1 MRYLPHTD
9 PEIREMLHAIGVPD
23 IDALFAQIP
32 PSGRLGRPLALEPA
46 LDEASLMRHLEALAD
61 RNPAAKMIS
70 FLGAGIYD
78 HHVPPAVDQLLLR
91 SEFYTAYTPYQ
102 AEVAQGTLQVIFE
115 FQTIVSELFG
125 MPLANA
131 SMYDGASA
139 AAEAILM
146 ARRLT
151 KRTRVLVSEAV
162 HPEYLETMRTYV
174 RGLPGGTEAI
184 ETVPH
189 DRAGGIDIDALTKQ
203 LGDDTACVVVGYPN
217 FFGCLNDLRA
227 LANLVHAKGALLV
240 TTTAEPYALAL
251 AEPPGA
257 QGADI
262 AVGEGQPLGIS
273 PQFGGP
279 GCGLFACRDTREFLQ
294 NVPGRLCGETVDKNG
309 ERGYVLTLSTRE
321 QHIRRDRATS
331 NICTNHALC
340 ALAIT
345 IRACLLGKRGFV
357 AVAEQ
362 CLAKA
367 EHVKKALV
375 ASGVWELPFRGTT
388 FNEFVVRPAEV
399 SPGKTKRRVAEA
411 RAHGILAGVEL
422 RRFYPTGPH
431 ADDLLIAVTEQ
442 NTRAD
447 LDRLVK
453 ALTS

>member
-1 MRYLPHTD
+1 MRYLPHTEA
-9 PEIREMLHAIGVPD
+9 EIHDMLHAIGVQD
-23 IDALFAQIP
+23 IDGLFAQIP
-32 PSGRLGRPLALEPA
+32 PAGRLGRPLAIEPS
-46 LDEASLMRHLEALAD
+46 LDEASLMRHMEDLSSKNTATQ
-61 RNPAAKMIS
+61 MVS

-91 SEFYTAYTPYQ
+91 GEFYTAYTPYQ
-102 AEVAQGTLQVIFE
+102 AEVAQGTLQAIFE
-115 FQTIVSELFG
+115 FQTIVAELFG
-125 MPLANA
+125 MPVSNA

-151 KRTRVLVSEAV
+151 KRTRVLVSGAV
-162 HPEYLETMRTYV
+162 HPEYLETIRTYV
-174 RGLPGGTEAI
+174 RGLPGGVAAI

-189 DRAGGIDIDALTKQ
+189 DEHGGIDVAALEKQ
-203 LGDDTACVVVGYPN
+203 LGSDAACVVVGYPN
-217 FFGCLNDLRA
+217 FFGTLNDLRGIA
-227 LANLVHAKGALLV
+227 ERVHARGALLV

-251 AEPPGA
+251 VEPPGA
-257 QGADI
+257 LGADI

-273 PQFGGP
+273 PQYGGP

-294 NVPGRLCGETVDKNG
+294 NIPGRLCGETVDKKG

-357 AVAEQ
+357 QVAEQ

-367 EHVKKALV
+367 EFVKKSLV
-375 ASGVWELPFRGTT
+375 ASGSWDVPMNGTT
-388 FNEFVVRPAEV
+388 FNEFVVRPSKA
-399 SPGKTKRRVAEA
+399 KARDVADVLA
-411 RAHGILAGVEL
+411 KAQASGILAGVPL
-422 RRFYPTGPH
+422 KKFFPTGPH
-431 ADDLLIAVTEQ
+431 ANDLLIAVTEQ
-442 NTRAD
+442 HSRDD
-447 LDRLVK
+447 LDRLIA
-453 ALTS
+453 ALT

>member
-1 MRYLPHTD
+1 MRYLPHTES
-9 PEIREMLHAIGVPD
+9 EIRDMLHAIGVPD

-32 PSGRLGRPLALEPA
+32 ASGRLGRPLALEPQ
-46 LDEASLMRHLEALAD
+46 LDEASLMRHLEGLAD
-61 RNPAAKMIS
+61 KNPAAKMVS

-102 AEVAQGTLQVIFE
+102 AEVAQGTLQAIFE
-115 FQTIVSELFG
+115 FQTIVAELFG

-162 HPEYLETMRTYV
+162 HPEYLETIRTYV

-189 DRAGGIDIDALTKQ
+189 DASGGIDADALTKQ

-217 FFGCLNDLRA
+217 FFGCLNDLRG
-227 LANLVHAKGALLV
+227 LANLVHGQGALLV

-251 AEPPGA
+251 ASPPGA

-279 GCGLFACRDTREFLQ
+279 GAASSPAATRASSSRTCPA
-294 NVPGRLCGETVDKNG
+294 VSAAR
-309 ERGYVLTLSTRE
+309 RSTRTASADTCS
-321 QHIRRDRATS
+321 RCRPASSTSAGTARPATS
-331 NICTNHALC
+331 ARTTRC
-340 ALAIT
+340 ARSPSPSG
-345 IRACLLGKRGFV
+345 RASS
-357 AVAEQ
+357 
-362 CLAKA
+362 
-367 EHVKKALV
+367 
-375 ASGVWELPFRGTT
+375 ASAASCP
-388 FNEFVVRPAEV
+388 
-399 SPGKTKRRVAEA
+399 SPSNASPRRS
-411 RAHGILAGVEL
+411 
-422 RRFYPTGPH
+422 T
-431 ADDLLIAVTEQ
+431 
-442 NTRAD
+442 
-447 LDRLVK
+447 
-453 ALTS
+453 